1 MTSKLIETAS
11 TCIPNKVINIRQGD
25 LPWIT
30 NEIKKIMRKRD
41 RLRRKAKKSNSLF
54 HWSRFKLFRNKV
66 VNLLRCAKKQYHE
79 SLCTRITQN
88 KFSNKDWW
96 KLVKH
101 LSGFNNKT
109 TEIKVLVDDNGTS
122 FTDDIQKAELLNTFF
137 TSQSTVDD
145 TYGHIPILPDIVDQ
159 HSLEQIVISESDVLD
174 ILTTLD
180 PTKAVGHDHVGPRL
194 PKEAPNELSA
204 PLCKLFN
211 LSLNQKIFPT
221 QWKRANVVPIFKK
234 R

>member
-1 MTSKLIETAS
+1 
-11 TCIPNKVINIRQGD
+11 
-25 LPWIT
+25 
-30 NEIKKIMRKRD
+30 MRKRD
-41 RLRRKAKKSNSLF
+41 SLRRKAKKINSLF

-96 KLVKH
+96 KLVKQ

-145 TYGHIPILPDIVDQ
+145 TYGHIPILPDTVDQ
-159 HSLEQIVISESDVLD
+159 RSLEQIVISESDVLD
-174 ILTTLD
+174 ILKTLD
-180 PTKAVGHDHVGPRL
+180 PTNLKAVGHDLVGPRL
-194 PKEAPNELSA
+194 LKEAPNELSA

-211 LSLNQKIFPT
+211 LSLNQKYFPPNGNGLT
-221 QWKRANVVPIFKK
+221 SSPYLKK
-234 R
+234 MTPKKYITIDQYHCYL